1 MADRVSVTVTDGVAD
16 VRLTRPDKIN
26 ALDTAMFA
34 AIVDAGESLKS
45 DPSVRAV
52 VLSGEGRGFCA
63 GLDFSSFQAMAGG
76 GGGQE
81 AGVGSASEQPARERS
96 GSSAERTEGRAI
108 TDVEGRITHLG
119 QQAAYV
125 WQELEV
131 PVIAAVHGVAL
142 GGGAQIALG
151 ADIRIVAPDARI
163 SILEIRWGL
172 VPDMTGTAMLVRL
185 VGLDRAKELALTG
198 RMVSGVEAAQIGL
211 ATSVSDTPLDD
222 ALALAREIAGKSPK
236 AIRGIKRLLNAA
248 PGRSFADQFA
258 DERKTIGALIGSK
271 NQVEAVTAYFEK
283 RDPVFED

>member
-16 VRLTRPDKIN
+16 VRLTRPEKMN

-34 AIVDAGESLKS
+34 GIVDAGESLKS

-63 GLDFSSFQAMAGG
+63 GLDFSSFQAMAGAG
-76 GGGQE
+76 GGGG
-81 AGVGSASEQPARERS
+81 AA
-96 GSSAERTEGRAI
+96 AERPQRQI
-108 TDVEGRITHLG
+108 TDLEGRITHLG

-131 PVIAAVHGVAL
+131 PVIAALHGVAL

-151 ADIRIVAPDARI
+151 ADLRIMAPDAQL

-185 VGLDRAKELALTG
+185 VGLDKAKELALTG
-198 RMVSGVEAAQIGL
+198 RMVTGVEAAQIGL
-211 ATSVSDTPLDD
+211 ATRVSDTPLDD
-222 ALALAREIAGKSPK
+222 ALALAREIAGKSPH

-248 PGRSFADQFA
+248 PGRSFAEQFE
-258 DERKTIGALIGSK
+258 DERRTIGSLIGSR

>member
-1 MADRVSVTVTDGVAD
+1 MRADRVSVTVTDGVAD

-26 ALDTAMFA
+26 ALDNAMFA
-34 AIVDAGESLKS
+34 AIVDAGEGLKS
-45 DPSVRAV
+45 DRSVRAV

-76 GGGQE
+76 GGG
-81 AGVGSASEQPARERS
+81 GGGSTSDGARTS
-96 GSSAERTEGRAI
+96 PI
-108 TDVEGRITHLG
+108 TDMSGRITHLG

-142 GGGAQIALG
+142 GGGIQIALG
-151 ADIRIVAPDARI
+151 ADIRIVAPDARM
-163 SILEIRWGL
+163 SVLEIRWGL

-198 RMVSGVEAAQIGL
+198 RMVSGEEAAQLGL
-211 ATSVSDTPLDD
+211 ATKVSDTPLDD
-222 ALALAREIAGKSPK
+222 ALALAKEIAGKSPH
-236 AIRGIKRLLNAA
+236 AIRGIKRLLNEA

-258 DERKTIGALIGSK
+258 DERKTIGALIGSP
-271 NQVEAVTAYFEK
+271 NQAEAVKAYFEK
-283 RDPVFED
+283 RDANFTDPD

>member
-1 MADRVSVTVTDGVAD
+1 MSDRVSVTVQDGVAD

-45 DPSVRAV
+45 DRSVRAV

-76 GGGQE
+76 GGGGGDDRPQR
-81 AGVGSASEQPARERS
+81 Q
-96 GSSAERTEGRAI
+96 I

-151 ADIRIVAPDARI
+151 ADIRIMAPDARL

-185 VGLDRAKELALTG
+185 VGLDKAKELALTG
-198 RMVSGVEAAQIGL
+198 RMVEGEEAVRIGL
-211 ATSVSDTPLDD
+211 ATRISETPLDD
-222 ALALAREIAGKSPK
+222 ALALAREIAGKSPL
-236 AIRGIKRLLNAA
+236 AIRGIKRLLNEA

-258 DERKTIGALIGSK
+258 DERKTIGGLIGSR

>member
-1 MADRVSVTVTDGVAD
+1 MTDRVSVTVTDGVAD

-26 ALDTAMFA
+26 ALDNAMFA
-34 AIVDAGESLKS
+34 AIVDAGEGLKS

-76 GGGQE
+76 GGGGGGGE
-81 AGVGSASEQPARERS
+81 GAARTS
-96 GSSAERTEGRAI
+96 PI
-108 TDVEGRITHLG
+108 TDMSGRITHVG

-142 GGGAQIALG
+142 GGGIQIALG
-151 ADIRIVAPDARI
+151 ADLRIVAPDARM
-163 SILEIRWGL
+163 SVLEIRWGL

-198 RMVSGVEAAQIGL
+198 RMVSGEEAAQIGL
-211 ATSVSDTPLDD
+211 ATKVSDTPLDD
-222 ALALAREIAGKSPK
+222 ALAMAKEIAGKSPQ
-236 AIRGIKRLLNAA
+236 AIRGIKRLINAA

-258 DERKTIGALIGSK
+258 DERQTIGSLIGSP
-271 NQVEAVTAYFEK
+271 NQQEAVKAYFEK
-283 RDPVFED
+283 RDPNFQD

>member
-1 MADRVSVTVTDGVAD
+1 MTDRVSVTVQDGVAD

-34 AIVDAGESLKS
+34 AIVDTGESLKS
-45 DPSVRAV
+45 DRSVRAV

-76 GGGQE
+76 GGQQE
-81 AGVGSASEQPARERS
+81 AGVGSAGEQPARERS
-96 GSSAERTEGRAI
+96 GSSADRTI
-108 TDVEGRITHLG
+108 SSVVEGRITHLA
-119 QQAAYV
+119 QQAAFV

-151 ADIRIVAPDARI
+151 ADIRIVAPDARL

-198 RMVSGVEAAQIGL
+198 RMVDGEEAARIGL
-211 ATSVSDTPLDD
+211 ATRVSATPLDD
-222 ALALAREIAGKSPK
+222 ALALAKEIAGKSPQ
-236 AIRGIKRLLNAA
+236 AIRGIKRLLNEA

-271 NQVEAVTAYFEK
+271 NQAEAVRAYFEK